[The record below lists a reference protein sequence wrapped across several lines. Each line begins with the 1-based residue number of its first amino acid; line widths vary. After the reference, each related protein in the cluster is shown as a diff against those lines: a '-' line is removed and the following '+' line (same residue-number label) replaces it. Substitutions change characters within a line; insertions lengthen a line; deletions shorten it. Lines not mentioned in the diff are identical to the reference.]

1 MIGRFV
7 TVVGFAVVAVMVAP
21 TVLAPAVGAAPP
33 PTVSVANLVTSSFS
47 GTGSST
53 TASGCSGD
61 FLTFAGSYPGKAP
74 VGTVALNVAG
84 CFDSDA
90 SSFSG
95 SFTITTGVGTLSGN
109 ATGPENTT
117 YESTGGP
124 GITPVSDIFEL
135 TLGISAG
142 TGSFAGTG
150 GAVQTVLTTAYNNF
164 ATFGGTLSDFF
175 TQILVPQ
182 AGTVSGVTYLDAAA
196 YDAPGTAIT
205 KVVFETGGQVIGTAA
220 PTAYGWIAKWNTT
233 TSVASGF
240 WDVVS
245 VATDANGGTTTSFPV
260 SVQVTNPVPTTAV
273 LVPSSGATLSGSS
286 VILDASASSPDG
298 APIASVKF
306 TVTGGGLDQ
315 VVLGT
320 ATPTM
325 YGYILKW
332 NSTTVPNGSYV
343 LNSLVTDVAGN
354 YELSLGGISI
364 TVTNPPPTTA
374 VIIPSPGASVSGTS
388 TVLDATASANVTS
401 VTFEL
406 SGGTLTDDVI
416 ATAVPTIYGWIAQWN
431 TTTVPDGTYAL
442 QSVASYSRYFASS
455 GTSAPLT
462 ITVAN

>member
-1 MIGRFV
+1 M
-7 TVVGFAVVAVMVAP
+7 
-21 TVLAPAVGAAPP
+21 
-33 PTVSVANLVTSSFS
+33 
-47 GTGSST
+47 
-53 TASGCSGD
+53 
-61 FLTFAGSYPGKAP
+61 
-74 VGTVALNVAG
+74 
-84 CFDSDA
+84 
-90 SSFSG
+90 
-95 SFTITTGVGTLSGN
+95 
-109 ATGPENTT
+109 
-117 YESTGGP
+117 
-124 GITPVSDIFEL
+124 
-135 TLGISAG
+135 
-142 TGSFAGTG
+142 
-150 GAVQTVLTTAYNNF
+150 QTVLTTAYNNF

-298 APIASVKF
+298 APLESVKF

-364 TVTNPPPTTA
+364 TVTNPPRLP
-374 VIIPSPGASVSGTS
+374 
-388 TVLDATASANVTS
+388 
-401 VTFEL
+401 
-406 SGGTLTDDVI
+406 
-416 ATAVPTIYGWIAQWN
+416 
-431 TTTVPDGTYAL
+431 
-442 QSVASYSRYFASS
+442 R
-455 GTSAPLT
+455 
-462 ITVAN
+462 